1 MTTNDNRMTTNYNQM
16 TTNFTIRNYIDSDY
30 SEMIRLWET
39 LGLGGAQ
46 RGDDEKIIRRTI
58 EMGGQLLLM
67 IDSAKNIIVG
77 TSWLTVDGR
86 RTYLH
91 HFGIHT
97 DYQGNGLA
105 NSLLD
110 ASLKLA
116 KSFGMQIK
124 LEVHKENAKALAL
137 YANAGFAYLGD
148 YNVYIIRD
156 ISTIG

>member
-1 MTTNDNRMTTNYNQM
+1 
-16 TTNFTIRNYIDSDY
+16 
-30 SEMIRLWET
+30 MILLWES

-46 RGDDEKIIRRTI
+46 RGDNEKIIRQTI
-58 EMGGQLLLM
+58 DLGGQLLLM
-67 IDSAKNIIVG
+67 VDSSKNCIVG

-91 HFGIHT
+91 HFGIHA

-105 NSLLD
+105 NNLLD

-124 LEVHKENAKALAL
+124 LEVHKDNAKALGL
-137 YANAGFAYLGD
+137 YTKAGFSYLGD

-156 ISTIG
+156 ISIIG